1 MPLQDCADI
10 RCAAVRDLHR
20 VSVKDLVQVASSGK
34 MAIDYA
40 EESARDVCRDVTA
53 EWRRGP
59 CDVSLPRLVQFS
71 LITPLLALSL
81 AQEHH

>member
-20 VSVKDLVQVASSGK
+20 VSVKYLVQVASSGK
-34 MAIDYA
+34 WRSTRPRNLRAMSV
-40 EESARDVCRDVTA
+40 ETA
-53 EWRRGP
+53 EWRLEP
-59 CDVSLPRLVQFS
+59 CDVPLPRLAPLS